1 MKGVHSHIRG
11 HQHQSTNDTKRRP
24 AREVLPTMEE
34 VRCTDTGFGDGHHRS
49 NAVTQRAGSP
59 VNGDSDGIAGASNGD
74 VPTIRA
80 LPRFPHSSRSD
91 EDRSFSRPPP
101 SPIGSGT
108 DDGNPVRGCWCH
120 VSAGR
125 RRYSVHSTS
134 STDLSPARRPD
145 MIRRYVAPASSPKES
160 VSSQRKPRAP

>member
-49 NAVTQRAGSP
+49 NAVSQRAGSP

-80 LPRFPHSSRSD
+80 LPRFPHSAAPTRTDPSRD
-91 EDRSFSRPPP
+91 PLRPLLDRERMTATLFE
-101 SPIGSGT
+101 GVG
-108 DDGNPVRGCWCH
+108 
-120 VSAGR
+120 
-125 RRYSVHSTS
+125 
-134 STDLSPARRPD
+134 
-145 MIRRYVAPASSPKES
+145 
-160 VSSQRKPRAP
+160 